1 MNRESLNECSVFFLW
16 TKARLVNRP
25 SRNST
30 LFPSRRRAKKV
41 LFGNSTGAAKFL
53 KTFQV
58 HFLFYDQENWG
69 KGNLGILFVI
79 NFAIFARQYFAKLY
93 FRDIDGGIR

>member
-16 TKARLVNRP
+16 TKERLANRP

-30 LFPSRRRAKKV
+30 LFPSRRIAKGPVLKFNRA
-41 LFGNSTGAAKFL
+41 GKFL

-58 HFLFYDQENWG
+58 HFLFCDQENWG

-79 NFAIFARQYFAKLY
+79 NFAIFARQYFPKLY
-93 FRDIDGGIR
+93 FRDFDGGI